1 MNWLNRVRAK
11 SGRDFTFWLIYHRT
25 RSCSRKGKKTESSSF
40 EKRSFTIRNST
51 GFFLK
56 LHITTWIQKTWKKTS
71 KRKNMNTTNNYSE
84 KNPDTKPPPG
94 KALLHITNGRSH
106 FLHLEKSYH
115 FLHLDFWPFSP
126 PRPYYLRKYQNLHYG
141 AFLRKYRFLHL
152 FLEKIPNS
160 PHVSILDDK
169 YTQP

>member
-1 MNWLNRVRAK
+1 MSPKKIFHMMAYEWNQQFSINCSK
-11 SGRDFTFWLIYHRT
+11 SQSHDGPNYNF
-25 RSCSRKGKKTESSSF
+25 KKSLY
-40 EKRSFTIRNST
+40 KI
-51 GFFLK
+51 
-56 LHITTWIQKTWKKTS
+56 WIL
-71 KRKNMNTTNNYSE
+71 Y
-84 KNPDTKPPPG
+84 
-94 KALLHITNGRSH
+94 GRSH

-126 PRPYYLRKYQNLHYG
+126 PRPYYLTKYQNLHFG

-169 YTQP
+169 YSQRHIYIGKTLNSISYKFNLYAYHGIRLCITVCV